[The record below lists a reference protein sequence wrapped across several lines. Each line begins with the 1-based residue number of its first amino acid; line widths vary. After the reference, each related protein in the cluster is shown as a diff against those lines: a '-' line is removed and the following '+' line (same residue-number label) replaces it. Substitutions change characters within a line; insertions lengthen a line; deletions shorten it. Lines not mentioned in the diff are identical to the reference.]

1 MRRRD
6 FIAISLLAPLAMARG
21 AWAGP
26 AVEAVPDGRPHRFG
40 FGPRRFELDGK
51 PFRIRS
57 GEMHPARIP
66 REYWRHRIRMAKA
79 MGLNTIA
86 LYVMW
91 NHHEREPGVFDWQ
104 SDNRDM
110 AAFIRLCQAEGLW
123 VYLRPGPYVCAEWTN
138 GGLPAYLLRDPDI
151 RLRTKDDPSFMAAT
165 LRYIRQLA
173 GFVKPLMVEN
183 GGPVLMIQV
192 ENEYSMFG
200 DDVDYLRALAE
211 MWRVHG
217 IQGPFAVSDGLKD
230 LKRRKAYLPGA
241 ALGLDGADVGDL
253 EAGPR
258 FAGESPVWVG
268 EGYPGWLTHWGESEF
283 ASRHY
288 VDTLRS
294 VIRAGYSFNL
304 YVVHGG
310 TNFGLTAG
318 TNAEDDGSQF
328 QPAITSYDYA
338 APIDERG
345 RASGAYKALRD
356 AITQEAAVKAPA
368 PPDDMPAGH
377 FAPFTPTPKASLWDA
392 LGAARRLPLPGP
404 NEVLFG
410 QDQGLVVYRK
420 RVDATGTLHLGGA
433 RDYAVV
439 YADGREVGHVSRL
452 AHPALSSSPDVAIP
466 HAGTVEVLV
475 DTFGHI
481 NFGPRLGDHKGLVG
495 PVAFNGELMRD
506 VEAFPLP
513 LDGPWLESA
522 PALQGTPTRGGVI
535 FEGTLTLDRPGDVYL
550 DMGAWN
556 KGYLW
561 VNGKLLGRYW
571 HIGPQ
576 ERLYCPG
583 VWLKAGA
590 NTVRVLDLHRT
601 DGAPITCA
609 ERMHDGMA

>member
-6 FIAISLLAPLAMARG
+6 FLAISLLAPLTMSGG
-21 AWAGP
+21 AWAGHV
-26 AVEAVPDGRPHRFG
+26 VEALPDGRKHRFG
-40 FGPRRFELDGK
+40 FGPRRFELDGR

-66 REYWRHRIRMAKA
+66 REYWQHRIRMAKA

-86 LYVMW
+86 IYVMW

-138 GGLPAYLLRDPDI
+138 GGIPAYLLRDPDT
-151 RLRTKDDPSFMAAT
+151 RLRTKDDPAFMAAT
-165 LRYIRQLA
+165 LRYIGQLA
-173 GFVKPLMVEN
+173 AFLRPLMVEN
-183 GGPVLMIQV
+183 GGPVLMIQI
-192 ENEYSMFG
+192 ENEYSMFA
-200 DDVDYLRALAE
+200 DDVDYLRALAD

-217 IQGPFAVSDGLKD
+217 IHGPFSVSDGWKD

-241 ALGLDGADVGDL
+241 ALGLDGAEVPTLAMGH
-253 EAGPR
+253 E

-268 EGYPGWLTHWGESEF
+268 EGYPGWLTHWGEDEF
-283 ASRHY
+283 ASKHY

-318 TNAEDDGSQF
+318 ANAEDDGSQF
-328 QPAITSYDYA
+328 QPVITSYDYA

-345 RASGAYKALRD
+345 RASPAYAVLRD
-356 AITQEAAVKAPA
+356 AITREAGVVAPK
-368 PPDDMPAGH
+368 PPTDIPAGR
-377 FAPFTPTPKASLWDA
+377 FAPFTPEPKGSLWDA
-392 LGAARRLPLPGP
+392 LGEAHVVPKPGA
-404 NEVLFG
+404 NEMLFG
-410 QDQGLVVYRK
+410 LDQGLVVYRK
-420 RVDATGTLHLGGA
+420 RVDRAGTLSLEGV
-433 RDYAVV
+433 RDYAIV
-439 YADGREVGHVSRL
+439 YASGREIGHVSRVTH
-452 AHPALSSSPDVAIP
+452 ASLSSKPEVAVP
-466 HAGTVEVLV
+466 LAGDLEVLV

-495 PVAFNGELMRD
+495 PVAFQGMPVRD
-506 VEAFPLP
+506 VEAWPLP
-513 LDGPWLESA
+513 LDGAWLENL
-522 PALQGTPTRGGVI
+522 PALRDKPTRGGVL
-535 FEGTLTLDRPGDVYL
+535 FEGELALLEPGDVYL
-550 DMGAWN
+550 DMSAWN

-561 VNGKLLGRYW
+561 VNGHFLGRYW

-583 VWLKAGA
+583 AWLKAGA
-590 NTVRVLDLHRT
+590 NSVRVLDLHRT
-601 DGAPITCA
+601 EGAPITCA
-609 ERMHDGMA
+609 ERMHDGLA